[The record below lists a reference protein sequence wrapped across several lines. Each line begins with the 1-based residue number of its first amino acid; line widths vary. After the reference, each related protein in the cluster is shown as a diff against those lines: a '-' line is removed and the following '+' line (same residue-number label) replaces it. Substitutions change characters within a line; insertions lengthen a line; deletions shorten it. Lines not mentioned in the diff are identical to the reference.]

1 MGMEMGQ
8 SFYKLMYKSNSKIT
22 VIDSPR
28 ETIDQANSNEND
40 VDFERVEFTD
50 WFSLTFQNLNLL
62 KFR

>member
-50 WFSLTFQNLNLL
+50 
-62 KFR
+62 